1 MTIEGLPVHVVV
13 KSISLKKVR
22 HDENTTTVHAEIVG
36 RKEWLTI
43 TVSRKSDAES
53 MARVKE
59 NLLGA
64 SQ

>member
-1 MTIEGLPVHVVV
+1 MTIEGLPVHVAV

-43 TVSRKSDAES
+43 TVSRKSDDES

-59 NLLGA
+59 ILLEA
-64 SQ
+64 AK